1 MSKNH
6 QLQSSSFNQESNK
19 VSLVQQQKPTTISG
33 SNQIYQVNLPPTYH
47 QIIPSNSLHSYTSAV
62 QAEPTTSGAN
72 NLLFMPSLSSNGTNT
87 NISSSILNTTQAAS
101 SHIHQQPPIQQNA
114 FNLNHNNNTINGNN
128 NSNMSIISS
137 NTFSNTLVSSS
148 SSLNQPSN
156 GWYYDSLLVDNVDDF
171 LP

>member
-1 MSKNH
+1 MGKNQH
-6 QLQSSSFNQESNK
+6 LQSSTFNQESNK
-19 VSLVQQQKPTTISG
+19 VSLVQQHKPATITG
-33 SNQIYQVNLPPTYH
+33 SNQIYQVNLPSTYH

-62 QAEPTTSGAN
+62 QAPPATSGAN

-87 NISSSILNTTQAAS
+87 NISSSIINTTQTAS
-101 SHIHQQPPIQQNA
+101 PHINQQPSIQPNA
-114 FNLNHNNNTINGNN
+114 FSLNHNNHTINSN
-128 NSNMSIISS
+128 NSNMSSISS

-148 SSLNQPSN
+148 SSLNQPTN